1 MPYRH
6 LLFSKDNYYH
16 LYNRGSRK
24 EPIFTEK
31 ANYQYVLL
39 LISFYCEKLSLTVIA
54 YCLMPNHHH
63 LLVRQE
69 GEGAAGLLVQRV
81 FNRYSKAYNLRYH
94 QSGTLFEGRYKAIHI
109 DKTNYL
115 TQLSLYIHANPVKA
129 GLVRNPGD
137 WEFSNYLEWLGKRLN
152 GLFDKQFIDE
162 FFPDG
167 FYAEVMR
174 EYIKSDMRNPKGL
187 EKYMLG

>member
-6 LLFSKDNYYH
+6 LIFSKDQYYH

-24 EPIFTEK
+24 EPIFTER
-31 ANYQYVLL
+31 ANYLYVLQ
-39 LISFYCEKLSLTVIA
+39 LISFYYEKINLAIIA
-54 YCLMPNHHH
+54 YCLMPNHYH

-69 GEGAAGLLVQRV
+69 SESAVGLLVQRV
-81 FNRYSKAYNLRYH
+81 FNRYSKAYNRRYH
-94 QSGTLFEGRYKAIHI
+94 QSGTLFEDRYKVIHI

-129 GLVRNPGD
+129 GLVRDPGE
-137 WEFSNYLEWLGKRLN
+137 WEFSNYSEWVGKRFN
-152 GLFDKQFIDE
+152 GFFDKQFVDE

-167 FYAEVMR
+167 SYAEVMC
-174 EYIKSDMRNPKGL
+174 EYINNDMRDSKEF
-187 EKYMLG
+187 EKYTLG